1 MVCSCVG
8 EVTMEIKAWQHGF
21 HVVEHTLGWN
31 RPQALM
37 RFSLTIAGTTDTLD
51 LIMGPIHA
59 PLGPPGSF

>member
-1 MVCSCVG
+1 
-8 EVTMEIKAWQHGF
+8 MEIKAWQHGF

-51 LIMGPIHA
+51 PIMGPIHA